1 MSSGR
6 RSHWPAPPAPAAEA
20 WQTVGMSGSERALR
34 ILIVDSHG
42 QPVRW
47 AALTRAAR
55 YYASG
60 KVVTDLGENLFAMS
74 GGFQESSGLRSEFVT
89 SSIVMIRGRHRLP
102 VDHAHVG
109 LTKHRLFARD
119 RNMCAYCG
127 GQFAEAGL
135 TVEHI
140 VPVSRGGRHEWTNV
154 VTACRSCNTRKGNR
168 RPEEARMPL
177 LFVPYAV
184 CRNEGFILSNRR
196 ILADQMAFLQASL
209 PKHSRWAHA

>member
-1 MSSGR
+1 MTGTMAYV
-6 RSHWPAPPAPAAEA
+6 PEYTPK
-20 WQTVGMSGSERALR
+20 
-34 ILIVDSHG
+34 ILIVDSQG

-47 AALTRAAR
+47 ALMQRAAR

-60 KVVTDLGENLFAMS
+60 KVVTELGDNLFGMA
-74 GGFQESSGLRSEFVT
+74 GGLQEATGLRSELIT
-89 SSIVMIRGRHRLP
+89 SSILMIRGRHRIPLG
-102 VDHAHVG
+102 HAHVG

-119 RNMCAYCG
+119 RHVCAYCG
-127 GQFAEAGL
+127 GHYPELEL

-140 VPVSRGGRHEWTNV
+140 LPVSRGGRHEWTNV

-177 LFVPYAV
+177 LYVPYAV

-209 PKHSRWAHA
+209 PRHSRWAHG

>member
-1 MSSGR
+1 MG
-6 RSHWPAPPAPAAEA
+6 PVPEQNPK
-20 WQTVGMSGSERALR
+20 
-34 ILIVDSHG
+34 ILIIDSQG

-47 AALTRAAR
+47 ALMPRCAR

-60 KVVTDLGENLFAMS
+60 KVVTELGDSLFGMA
-74 GGFQESSGLRSEFVT
+74 GGLQEATGLRSEFVT
-89 SSIVMIRGRHRLP
+89 SSILMIRGRHRIPLG
-102 VDHAHVG
+102 HAHVG

-119 RNMCAYCG
+119 RHVCAYCG
-127 GQFAEAGL
+127 SHFVEPEL

-140 VPVSRGGRHEWTNV
+140 LPVSRGGRHEWTNV

-168 RPEEARMPL
+168 RPEEAHMPL
-177 LFVPYAV
+177 IYVPYAV

-209 PKHSRWAHA
+209 PRHSRWAHA